1 MHALNHED
9 LEFRLIGE
17 NPPLAELTDLKSGTV
32 WGPVPPFTLDIY
44 SLALQ
49 RTEAG
54 TNGSFA
60 VTPGNGWI
68 DVTLTVDEVLFS
80 ASATV
85 RFALDG
91 EGLVARIAG
100 ERLREPYP
108 ERSLLAG
115 ITLLPGLL
123 SVGPQPQR
131 TGHLV
136 LPYRSG
142 ALCFPE
148 RHGPLEDRFL
158 VYGEQRRWEL
168 MPMLPCLGAVRTQT
182 QSALLAIAQQGEC
195 DAECVAQTDGHG
207 GGSAA
212 FSLRYRYT
220 PIDPV
225 DPVER
230 VVRFVPLRGAEA
242 GYAGMGRRMHRF
254 VLAASGRGTLAERA
268 AANPDI
274 AYAGSAFALKIM
286 HACKD
291 IGSSSGDGPLRVFTT
306 FDQAAQQ
313 LQRIK
318 SAGIE
323 RLYVQLTG
331 WNREGHDGRW
341 PTRFPVEPALGGEAG
356 LRALIACG
364 QALGYQMQ
372 VHDNYI
378 DLLRRSPEFEPD
390 HCAGSVYGGPLPRGC
405 WAGGINYLGWPQAYP
420 EERLSGQMEQVRAL
434 GISGMA
440 YLDAMGVPLEVSY
453 NPQQG
458 PERYRRACAD
468 GVRRIMRDAR
478 RVFGSAGIESG
489 YLYGVTEADYVGTA
503 YCGEAEPSAHELA
516 DMHALAD
523 VPVPLWHM
531 AVKGHAIC
539 ILHDTFN
546 AAVDFGESSGQT
558 VSRRMLTM
566 AEHGLLPRNE
576 IVAVPGDWGYP
587 LEPALGAMK
596 LEYDLMVRRMDGV
609 ALAALTDHEVLKRN
623 LGDGDY
629 VSRSRFSNGVE
640 VVCDYG
646 RSTLEINGQDY
657 PLPNDFVKQPAV
669 RKE

>member
-1 MHALNHED
+1 LHILKYED
-9 LEFRLIGE
+9 LEFRMIGGS
-17 NPPLAELTDLKSGTV
+17 PPLAELIDLRSGTV
-32 WGPVPPFTLDIY
+32 WGPVQPFALDIY

-54 TNGSFA
+54 TNSSFA
-60 VTPGNGWI
+60 VTTGDGWI
-68 DVTLTVDEVLFS
+68 DVTLTVDDVLFS

-100 ERLREPYP
+100 DRLQEPCP

-131 TGHLV
+131 HGHLV

-148 RHGPLEDRFL
+148 RHGPFQDRFL

-182 QSALLAIAQQGEC
+182 QSALLAIVEQGEC
-195 DAECVAQTDGHG
+195 DAECQVETNGCG
-207 GGSAA
+207 GGSAT

-225 DPVER
+225 DPIER

-242 GYAGMGRRMHRF
+242 GYAGMGRRMHQF
-254 VLAASGRGTLAERA
+254 VLAASGRGTLMERA

-274 AYAGSAFALKIM
+274 AYAGSAFVLKIM

-291 IGSSSGDGPLRVFTT
+291 IGSSSGDGALRVFTT

-313 LQRIK
+313 LRKIK

-331 WNREGHDGRW
+331 WNLEGHDGRW
-341 PTRFPVEPALGGEAG
+341 PTRFPVEPAVGGEAG
-356 LRALIACG
+356 MRALIACG

-378 DLLRRSPEFEPD
+378 DLLRRSPEFEPNE
-390 HCAGSVYGGPLPRGC
+390 CAGSIYGGPLPRGC
-405 WAGGINYLGWPQAYP
+405 WAGGINYLGWALSYP
-420 EERLSGQMEQVRAL
+420 EEQLSGQMEQVKAL
-434 GISGMA
+434 GVSGMA

-458 PERYRRACAD
+458 AKRYRRACAD
-468 GVRRIMRDAR
+468 GVRRVMHEAR
-478 RVFGSAGIESG
+478 RVSGAAGIESG
-489 YLYGVTEADYVGTA
+489 YLYGVAEADYVGTA
-503 YCGEAEPSAHELA
+503 YCGDAEPSPS
-516 DMHALAD
+516 ALAD

-546 AAVDFGESSGQT
+546 AAVDFGKPSGQT

-576 IVAVPGDWGYP
+576 IVAVPGGWGYP
-587 LEPALGAMK
+587 LEPALGGMK
-596 LEYDLMVRRMDGV
+596 LEYDLMVSRLDGV
-609 ALAALTDHEVLKRN
+609 ALAALTDHEVLERN
-623 LGDGDY
+623 LETGTY
-629 VSRSRFSNGVE
+629 VSRSHFSNGAE
-640 VVCDYG
+640 VVCDYS
-646 RSTLEINGQDY
+646 RSTLQINGRDY

-669 RKE
+669 QQE